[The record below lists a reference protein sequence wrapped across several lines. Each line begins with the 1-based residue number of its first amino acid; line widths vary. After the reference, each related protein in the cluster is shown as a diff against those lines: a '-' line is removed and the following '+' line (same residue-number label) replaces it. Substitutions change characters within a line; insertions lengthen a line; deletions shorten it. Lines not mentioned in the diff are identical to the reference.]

1 MNGDMINSRQE
12 VIETG
17 KKVVE
22 DLHSLQ
28 EKLSIAEKR
37 RVFRKYSSENIMF
50 RYRKKK
56 FDEIVQLTR
65 AAKVDLVHFQKG
77 LKTIS
82 IPLALRMEVGSFILF
97 VEFFFDGNIEQHYIM
112 EDISVIKEQIS
123 DAIINVPLR
132 ASFLASAE

>member
-1 MNGDMINSRQE
+1 MINNRQE
-12 VIETG
+12 VIEAG
-17 KKVVE
+17 KKSVE

-37 RVFRKYSSENIMF
+37 SVFRKYSSENIIF

-56 FDEIVQLTR
+56 FDEIVQLTK
-65 AAKVDLVHFQKG
+65 AVKVDLVHFQKG

-82 IPLALRMEVGSFILF
+82 IPLDLRMEVSNFILF
-97 VEFFFDGNIEQHYIM
+97 VKFFFDGNIEQNYIM

-123 DAIINVPLR
+123 DAVFYVESILSGLEKIV
-132 ASFLASAE
+132 

>member
-1 MNGDMINSRQE
+1 MINNRQE
-12 VIETG
+12 VIEAG
-17 KKVVE
+17 KKSVE

-37 RVFRKYSSENIMF
+37 SVFRKYSSENIIF

-56 FDEIVQLTR
+56 FDEIVQLTK
-65 AAKVDLVHFQKG
+65 AVKVDLVHFQKG

-82 IPLALRMEVGSFILF
+82 IPLDLRMEVSSFILF
-97 VEFFFDGNIEQHYIM
+97 VKFFFDGNIEQNYIM

-123 DAIINVPLR
+123 DAVFYVESILSGLEKIV
-132 ASFLASAE
+132 